1 MLFVNHIHM
10 DPGQRHRPQLLE
22 DLLTGGEAKGKS
34 LFNGVEER
42 GKKEI
47 AILWKNLPEMTVGG
61 KKMTCF
67 GRAWDR
73 N

>member
-1 MLFVNHIHM
+1 M
-10 DPGQRHRPQLLE
+10 
-22 DLLTGGEAKGKS
+22 
-34 LFNGVEER
+34 FNGAEER

-47 AILWKNLPEMTVGG
+47 VILSKKFPKVTVGG